1 MEDDKN
7 SGISLFDVY
16 VLAGSIVSK
25 FLHPDDHKDFEEKR
39 LDVLTQIMDPW
50 IIEQNI
56 TFNNSKPIKNYE
68 KKKIKD
74 EEEFVVDEKIN

>member
-25 FLHPDDHKDFEEKR
+25 FLNPDGHKDFEDKR
-39 LDVLTQIMDPW
+39 LDVLTEIMDPW

-56 TFNNSKPIKNYE
+56 TFNNSKPFKKVNE
-68 KKKIKD
+68 KKEIKD
-74 EEEFVVDEKIN
+74 EE